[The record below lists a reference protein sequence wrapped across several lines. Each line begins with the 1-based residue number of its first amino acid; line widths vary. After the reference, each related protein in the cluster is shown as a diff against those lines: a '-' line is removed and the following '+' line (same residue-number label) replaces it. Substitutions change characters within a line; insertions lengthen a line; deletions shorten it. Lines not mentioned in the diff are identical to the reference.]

1 MAKATKVIHRMEFS
15 EEEIRQRDLE
25 ELKTRLLNNKEAI
38 HEIFDMIE
46 HMQKRG
52 VLDMGTSLF
61 AEGDKVLDVI
71 VKTLD
76 SKETTNSIKNLL
88 LMVGTLG
95 TLNVQQ
101 LEPLILK
108 VNKGIARVAEL
119 DEKNEQG
126 GYFTLLRSLND
137 PEVKRAMAVGAAFL
151 KGLGFKQDEHERTTQ
166 KPESQKIR
174 DDENEEKEESDW
186 NGDIFTTEYHELNNH
201 SAPVKS
207 DSGSSTKNSWLL
219 PAGLALAAIPLSYWL
234 KKK

>member
-1 MAKATKVIHRMEFS
+1 MAKATKVIHRMEIS

-25 ELKTRLLNNKEAI
+25 EIKTRLLENKTAI
-38 HEIFDMIE
+38 HEIFDLIE
-46 HMQKRG
+46 HLQKRG

-61 AEGDKVLDVI
+61 AQGDKVLDVI

-108 VNKGIARVAEL
+108 VNAGIAKVAEL
-119 DEKNEQG
+119 DEKREQE

-151 KGLGFKQDEHERTTQ
+151 KGLGVKQDDYERTTQ
-166 KPESQKIR
+166 KPEDQKMEE
-174 DDENEEKEESDW
+174 DNESKENEDW
-186 NGDIFTTEYHELNNH
+186 NGDIFTTEYHELNGGP
-201 SAPVKS
+201 SPVKKES
-207 DSGSSTKNSWLL
+207 RSSVKSSWLV
-219 PAGLALAAIPLSYWL
+219 PAGLALAAIPLYFL
-234 KKK
+234 NKKS

>member
-1 MAKATKVIHRMEFS
+1 MAKATKVIHRMEIS

-25 ELKTRLLNNKEAI
+25 ELKTRLLENKEAI

-88 LMVGTLG
+88 LMVGALG

-101 LEPLILK
+101 LEPLILIP
-108 VNKGIARVAEL
+108 VGYSYRIPAQLMYCLEYVA
-119 DEKNEQG
+119 Q
-126 GYFTLLRSLND
+126 
-137 PEVKRAMAVGAAFL
+137 
-151 KGLGFKQDEHERTTQ
+151 
-166 KPESQKIR
+166 
-174 DDENEEKEESDW
+174 
-186 NGDIFTTEYHELNNH
+186 
-201 SAPVKS
+201 
-207 DSGSSTKNSWLL
+207 
-219 PAGLALAAIPLSYWL
+219 
-234 KKK
+234 